1 MALTATANRSV
12 VEDVKKI
19 LKMRDPYQHSQS
31 FNRSN
36 LRYTIRRKESDKKAV
51 QEIAEFVLKHRKQ
64 SGIIYCLS
72 RKDTQQLAAALQQA
86 IPAMKRE
93 ITFYHA
99 DIPQSDKESRQR
111 RWSQGDVKLICAT
124 IAFGMGINKPDGERL
139 VYHVCV
145 SFIAADGLCACCS
158 FFPHAVR
165 YVIHHSMPKSLT
177 NYYQVPHHHH
187 HSWCC
192 D

>member
-1 MALTATANRSV
+1 MFLPSWSQWGHDFRPDYLNLTKLRTLYPSVPLMALTATANRSV

-36 LRYTIRRKESDKKAV
+36 LRYTIRRKESDKKVV

-72 RKDTQQLAAALQQA
+72 RKDTQQLAVALQQA

-99 DIPQSDKESRQR
+99 DISQADKESRQR

-124 IAFGMGINKPDGERL
+124 IAFGMGINKPDGEL
-139 VYHVCV
+139 PAPSV
-145 SFIAADGLCACCS
+145 AAPS
-158 FFPHAVR
+158 AV
-165 YVIHHSMPKSLT
+165 P
-177 NYYQVPHHHH
+177 
-187 HSWCC
+187 